1 MSRPLPTLAELRIES
16 GTPVLV
22 RVDFNTPLEDG
33 EVADDTRIRAALP
46 TIEHL
51 RERGAKLVL
60 CSHLG
65 RPKGKRVSAYSLEPV
80 AAKLAELIDAEI
92 IFAHDTVGDEVAS
105 LLDEVQPGGIMVV
118 ENLRFDPGEK
128 SNDAD
133 FSQQLARLG
142 RAYVNDAF
150 GTMHRAHAS
159 VVGAA
164 EQSEQIAAG
173 LLVEREV
180 KALDKLLQGPQRPFI
195 AILGGAKVSDKIG
208 VIESLARRCDGILVG
223 GAMAYTF
230 LAAQGKPVGS
240 SLVETEKIK
249 LAKRLLERCTE
260 RGVTIYL
267 PVDHVV
273 AAGPDATDTQVVKDI
288 PDGMAG
294 FDVGPET
301 VARWNEVIGRAGT
314 VFWNGP
320 LGMFEVEAFS
330 SGTMAVAAAVADCE
344 GYTVVGGGDSAA
356 AVQRS
361 GMAERFDHISTGGG
375 ASLEFVEGKELP
387 GLRTL
392 RLRST

>member
-22 RVDFNTPLEDG
+22 RVDFNVPLHDG

-46 TIEHL
+46 TIQHL
-51 RERGAKLVL
+51 RERGAKVVL

-65 RPKGKRVSAYSLEPV
+65 RPKGKPVAEYSLEPV
-80 AAKLAELIDAEI
+80 ASKLAELLETEI

-105 LLDEVQPGGIMVV
+105 LLDEVQPGGVMVV
-118 ENLRFDPGEK
+118 ENLRFHPGEK
-128 SNDAD
+128 ANDPD

-150 GTMHRAHAS
+150 GAMHRAHAS

-173 LLVEREV
+173 LLVEAEV
-180 KALDKLLQGPQRPFI
+180 KALDKLLHGPERPFI

-208 VIESLARRCDGILVG
+208 VIETLARRCDGILVG

-230 LAAQGKPVGS
+230 MAAQGRPVGTS
-240 SLVETEKIK
+240 RVESEKFL

-273 AAGPDATDTQVVKDI
+273 AEAPDSESCQVVKEI

-294 FDVGPET
+294 FDIGPET
-301 VARWNEVIGRAGT
+301 VARWTDVIGRAGT

-320 LGMFEVEAFS
+320 LGMFEIEAFS
-330 SGTMAVAAAVADCE
+330 AGTMAIAEAVAGCE
-344 GYTVVGGGDSAA
+344 GYTLVGGGDSAA
-356 AVQRS
+356 AVKRS
-361 GMAERFDHISTGGG
+361 GMADRFDHISTGGG

-392 RLRST
+392 RLRSS

>member
-1 MSRPLPTLAELRIES
+1 MSRTLPTLAELRIES

-22 RVDFNTPLEDG
+22 RVDFNVPLQDG
-33 EVADDTRIRAALP
+33 EVTDDTRIRAALP
-46 TIEHL
+46 TIEYL
-51 RERGAKLVL
+51 RERGAKVVL
-60 CSHLG
+60 CSHFG
-65 RPKGKRVSAYSLEPV
+65 RPKGKRMDEFSLEPV
-80 AAKLAELIDAEI
+80 AAKLAEIMDTEI
-92 IFAHDTVGDEVAS
+92 IFAHDTIGDEVAS

-128 SNDAD
+128 TNDPE

-150 GTMHRAHAS
+150 GAMHRAHAS

-164 EQSEQIAAG
+164 EQSEQVAAG

-180 KALDKLLQGPQRPFI
+180 TALDKLLHGPQRPFI

-230 LAAQGKPVGS
+230 LAAQGRPVGS
-240 SLVETEKIK
+240 SLVEPEKIL

-273 AAGPDATDTQVVKDI
+273 AESPDASETQICKDI
-288 PDGMAG
+288 PDGLAG
-294 FDVGPET
+294 FDIGPET
-301 VARWNEVIGRAGT
+301 VARWAEVIERAGT

-320 LGMFEVEAFS
+320 LGMFEVEAFA
-330 SGTMAVAAAVADCE
+330 SGTMAIATAVAACE

-356 AVQRS
+356 AVKRS

-392 RLRST
+392 RLRSA

>member
-1 MSRPLPTLAELRIES
+1 MSRPLPTLAELRIEP

-65 RPKGKRVSAYSLEPV
+65 RPKGTRIAEYSLEPV
-80 AAKLAELIDAEI
+80 AGRLAELIDAEI
-92 IFAHDTVGDEVAS
+92 IFAHDTVGEEVAS

-230 LAAQGKPVGS
+230 LAAQGKPVGA

-249 LAKRLLERCTE
+249 LARRLLERCTE

-273 AAGPDATDTQVVKDI
+273 AEGPDATEIQTVKDI
-288 PDGMAG
+288 PDGLAG

-301 VARWNEVIGRAGT
+301 VARWSEVIGRAGT

-330 SGTMAVAAAVADCE
+330 QGTMAIAAAVAACE

-356 AVQRS
+356 AVKRS

>member
-1 MSRPLPTLAELRIES
+1 MSRPLPTLAELRIEP

-65 RPKGKRVSAYSLEPV
+65 RPKGKRVAAYSLEPV
-80 AAKLAELIDAEI
+80 AAKLAELVDAEI

-118 ENLRFDPGEK
+118 ENLRFDPGEM
-128 SNDAD
+128 SNDPD

-150 GTMHRAHAS
+150 GTMHRNHAS
-159 VVGAA
+159 VVGVI

-173 LLVEREV
+173 LLVEAEV

-230 LAAQGKPVGS
+230 LAAQGKPVGA

-249 LAKRLLERCTE
+249 LAQRLLERCTE

-273 AAGPDATDTQVVKDI
+273 AEGPDAEQTQVVKDI

-301 VARWNEVIGRAGT
+301 VARWSEVIGRAGT

-330 SGTMAVAAAVADCE
+330 NGTMAIAAAVAGCE

-356 AVQRS
+356 AVKRS
-361 GMAERFDHISTGGG
+361 GLADRFDHISTGGG

>member
-1 MSRPLPTLAELRIES
+1 MSRPLPTLAELRIEP

-65 RPKGKRVSAYSLEPV
+65 RPKGTRVAEYSLEPV
-80 AAKLAELIDAEI
+80 AGRLAELIDAEI
-92 IFAHDTVGDEVAS
+92 IFAHDTVGEEVAS

-128 SNDAD
+128 SNDPD

-180 KALDKLLQGPQRPFI
+180 KALDKLLHGPQRPFI

-230 LAAQGKPVGS
+230 LAAQGRPVGS
-240 SLVETEKIK
+240 SLVEEEKIL
-249 LAKRLLERCTE
+249 LAKRLLERCGE

-273 AAGPDATDTQVVKDI
+273 ADGPEATETEVVKDI
-288 PDGMAG
+288 PEGQAG
-294 FDVGPET
+294 FDIGPET
-301 VARWNEVIGRAGT
+301 VARWSEVIERAGT

-330 SGTMAVAAAVADCE
+330 RGTMAIAAAVAACE

-361 GMAERFDHISTGGG
+361 GMADRFDHISTGGG

-392 RLRST
+392 RLRSS

>member
-1 MSRPLPTLAELRIES
+1 MSRPLPTLAELRVES

-22 RVDFNTPLEDG
+22 RVDFNVPLQDG
-33 EVADDTRIRAALP
+33 EVGDDTRIRAALP
-46 TIEHL
+46 TIEYL
-51 RERGAKLVL
+51 RERGAKVVL

-65 RPKGKRVSAYSLEPV
+65 RPKGKPVPQYSLEPV
-80 AAKLAELIDAEI
+80 ASKLAEILESEI
-92 IFAHDTVGDEVAS
+92 IFAHDTIGDEVAS
-105 LLDEVQPGGIMVV
+105 LLDEVQPGGVMVV
-118 ENLRFDPGEK
+118 ENLRFHPGEK
-128 SNDAD
+128 SNDPD
-133 FSQQLARLG
+133 FAQQLARLG

-150 GTMHRAHAS
+150 GTMHRSHAS
-159 VVGAA
+159 VVGVA

-173 LLVEREV
+173 LLVEAEV
-180 KALDKLLQGPQRPFI
+180 KALDKLLHGPQRPFI

-230 LAAQGKPVGS
+230 LAAQGRAVGES
-240 SLVETEKIK
+240 RVEADKVL

-273 AAGPDATDTQVVKDI
+273 AATPDADSTEIVKDI
-288 PDGMAG
+288 PDGMSG

-301 VARWNEVIGRAGT
+301 VARWADVIGRAGT
-314 VFWNGP
+314 IFWNGP
-320 LGMFEVEAFS
+320 LGMFEIEAFA
-330 SGTMAVAAAVADCE
+330 SGTMAIAEAVAGCE

-356 AVQRS
+356 AVKRS
-361 GMAERFDHISTGGG
+361 GMADRFDHISTGGG

-392 RLRST
+392 RLRSS